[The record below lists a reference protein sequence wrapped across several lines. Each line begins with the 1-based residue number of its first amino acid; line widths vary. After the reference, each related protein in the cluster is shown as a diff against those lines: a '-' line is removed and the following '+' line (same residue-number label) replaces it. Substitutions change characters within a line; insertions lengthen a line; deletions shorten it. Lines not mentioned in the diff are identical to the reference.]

1 VWLKSGF
8 VGFRLK
14 AVFPV
19 TTTLRKLWHHANPSL
34 RVFGGVVMG
43 WPWSKKEATPE
54 RREPDVSASADRYA
68 GKPMLRLLELYVI
81 WSLDRLSEDDA
92 KRLQAMAPKLSE
104 TFGGDGTWQDAI
116 ATTMELPGNMPD
128 LIRDMWI
135 RNQKIAVENGVE
147 LPAQKFAEMFVDS
160 NLV

>member
-1 VWLKSGF
+1 
-8 VGFRLK
+8 
-14 AVFPV
+14 
-19 TTTLRKLWHHANPSL
+19 
-34 RVFGGVVMG
+34 MG
-43 WPWSKKEATPE
+43 WPWSKKEAKPE
-54 RREPDVSASADRYA
+54 RRALDVSANADRYA

-92 KRLQAMAPKLSE
+92 KRLQSMAPKLSE

-135 RNQKIAVENGVE
+135 KNQKIAVENGVE
-147 LPAQKFAEMFVDS
+147 LPAQKFAEMFVDN